1 MDDVMVCVSRGTVIR
16 VCLYAVIFL
25 LFLELSINFSF
36 HKNTYKMVSSRE
48 ILNALEDISRFA
60 LVVNVSDPCGWMQ
73 NATIRDL
80 QKIRDRGCKPVR
92 VCSSSPSDL
101 VGSLATYKEAP
112 SYKEMIKIYPLVRPG
127 GLYTPPDCISRGRV
141 AIIIPFRDREE
152 HLRVLLHNLHPMLQR
167 QQLDYG
173 IYVIEQENGT
183 QFNRAMLMNIGYAES
198 IKLDNYTC
206 FIFHDVDLIPENDRI
221 MYDCRDSPRHL
232 SSAVDKFKYKLPYP
246 TLFGGVTA
254 IKREHFEKVNGHSN
268 KFFGWGGED
277 DDMFRRLVNNGFKIS
292 RYQTSLSR
300 YKMIKHLHDAGNKA
314 NKRRHHLV
322 KTGKGRYRHDGINN
336 LHYNKLGIE
345 YQYLHTRILVS
356 INETK
361 VMTS

>member
-1 MDDVMVCVSRGTVIR
+1 MDDVFVSRGSVIR
-16 VCLYAVIFL
+16 VCLYSVIFL
-25 LFLELSINFSF
+25 LFLELSLNFSV
-36 HKNTYKMVSSRE
+36 HRKTYKMVSSSRR
-48 ILNALEDISRFA
+48 ILTTLEDISRFS
-60 LVVNVSDPCGWMQ
+60 LIVNFSDPCGWMQ

-80 QKIRDRGCKPVR
+80 QKIRDRDCKPVR

-127 GLYTPPDCISRGRV
+127 GLYTPPDCIARERV

-152 HLRVLLHNLHPMLQR
+152 HLRILLHNLHPMLQR

-173 IYVIEQENGT
+173 IYVVEQENGT

-198 IKLDNYTC
+198 IKLYNYTC
-206 FIFHDVDLIPENDRI
+206 FVFHDVDLIPENDRI

-246 TLFGGVTA
+246 QLFGGVTA
-254 IKREHFEKVNGHSN
+254 IKRAHFEKVNGHSN

-292 RYQTSLSR
+292 RYQASLSR

-314 NKRRHHLV
+314 NKRRHHLI
-322 KTGKGRYRHDGINN
+322 KTGKGRYRRDGINN
-336 LHYNKLGIE
+336 LHYKKLGIE